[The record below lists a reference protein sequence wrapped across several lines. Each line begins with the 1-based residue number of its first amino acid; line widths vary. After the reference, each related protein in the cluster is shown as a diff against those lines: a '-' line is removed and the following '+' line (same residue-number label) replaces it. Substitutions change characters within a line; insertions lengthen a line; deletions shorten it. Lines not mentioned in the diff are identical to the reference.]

1 MKPSNEPSNPP
12 VVIDTDGDG
21 LSDAYELDNNPY
33 VTNPDLA
40 DSDGDGLND
49 AEEEEH
55 GTDPNNS
62 DTDGDGL
69 NDGHEVNVSNTNP
82 LQKQPTNAPTN
93 SPTNKPTP
101 SPTPKPT
108 QSPTA
113 SPSLMPSSQPSIVE
127 QTVRTPGSI
136 STNKDICALSQA
148 ELAAFTEATLATI
161 VGFAC
166 PNVSSCVAEITT
178 VCGSGANSRR
188 ELSSSRNLQTQNWQ
202 VEYVVTDT
210 FTCERATCS
219 SPSDVARVNAIVDLI
234 TTNMNDSMGSG
245 RFREVLSVNIINS
258 PILDSNLVSC
268 FMVWGTVGTA
278 QTEVGGSSSGTGVF
292 YPDWVYHS
300 GTCLQDGNEP
310 AYMKGS
316 PTWTFESLENCCSR
330 FYSGWNLNKC
340 LNPNGSGLWYVD
352 HMNGKCVTDCEEGN
366 GETCGGFANRVSNN
380 LYSNPRDCCSAELFY
395 RFIEFCEADSLSSE
409 CYAGTG
415 LFYRGDDAGKK
426 VCVRDC
432 DPASGDLTCGGLV
445 EDSYVVLHK
454 TAEDCCFSEYLWM
467 DVELCAART
476 TLTSFG
482 KYWPDKT
489 NGKCLKDYEM
499 PAEQLDVQIFGS
511 LEECCAFGV
520 SWLTEEECFEAS
532 GIDVEIATEVGSKR
546 FYVDWSLM
554 KCVQD
559 CIGDAPCGGLAP
571 SWVTLYEFSSDCCD
585 RLPDIPDEECIIN

>member
-1 MKPSNEPSNPP
+1 
-12 VVIDTDGDG
+12 
-21 LSDAYELDNNPY
+21 
-33 VTNPDLA
+33 
-40 DSDGDGLND
+40 
-49 AEEEEH
+49 
-55 GTDPNNS
+55 
-62 DTDGDGL
+62 
-69 NDGHEVNVSNTNP
+69 
-82 LQKQPTNAPTN
+82 
-93 SPTNKPTP
+93 
-101 SPTPKPT
+101 
-108 QSPTA
+108 
-113 SPSLMPSSQPSIVE
+113 
-127 QTVRTPGSI
+127 
-136 STNKDICALSQA
+136 
-148 ELAAFTEATLATI
+148 
-161 VGFAC
+161 
-166 PNVSSCVAEITT
+166 
-178 VCGSGANSRR
+178 
-188 ELSSSRNLQTQNWQ
+188 
-202 VEYVVTDT
+202 
-210 FTCERATCS
+210 
-219 SPSDVARVNAIVDLI
+219 
-234 TTNMNDSMGSG
+234 
-245 RFREVLSVNIINS
+245 
-258 PILDSNLVSC
+258 
-268 FMVWGTVGTA
+268 MVWGTVGTA